1 MKVMLMS
8 FQAKMYVYLVWWM
21 CCVDVGCQSESPKQ
35 QLLQVTQM
43 QERQEADRKHQFMF
57 ASTSN
62 RAPSR
67 SKDLNI
73 QISIEKAFKAEW
85 LHHHI
90 FRKGETAI
98 TSHLLPPLYF
108 SFFSND

>member
-1 MKVMLMS
+1 MMPSGRTGDEVLDD
-8 FQAKMYVYLVWWM
+8 LNRW
-21 CCVDVGCQSESPKQ
+21 
-35 QLLQVTQM
+35 LT
-43 QERQEADRKHQFMF
+43 F
-57 ASTSN
+57 AHSSRVFVPLCPN
-62 RAPSR
+62 DFAAPSR

-98 TSHLLPPLYF
+98 TWHLLPPLYF